1 METPKKYS
9 SDEKLHTLHEPA
21 SVYETESKS
30 TANKSEE
37 LHPIL
42 IKLIEKGKRESQ
54 LGMGIPHEEV
64 MRKLKL
70 KFPQLK

>member
-1 METPKKYS
+1 MEKSKKYS
-9 SDEKLHTLHEPA
+9 YDEKLDSVYEPA
-21 SVYETESKS
+21 SVYETERKS
-30 TANKSEE
+30 TANQSEE

-42 IKLIEKGKRESQ
+42 IKLIEKGKRESE
-54 LGMGIPHEEV
+54 LGLGIPHEEV

>member
-9 SDEKLHTLHEPA
+9 SDEKIHSVQEPA

-30 TANKSEE
+30 TTNQSEE

-42 IKLIEKGKRESQ
+42 LKLIEKGKRESE
-54 LGMGIPHEEV
+54 LGLGIPHEEA
-64 MRKLKL
+64 MRRIKL
-70 KFPQLK
+70 KFPFLK